1 MEPTYTS
8 QFRPYQS
15 LTSATMFC
23 RSHDKR
29 FVLDEHPG
37 NQAGYNDGSSLLSST
52 SASGPRAST
61 IAAMTPEV
69 FAGMH
74 PGSSIHPLDAWEV
87 TLSPVMAMGA
97 EGLVEMRG
105 RNVVMAGGTP
115 VDVVGSRWH
124 PLHNREILG
133 IANTVARACA
143 GEVTHSG
150 ADSTRSRF
158 SARVLLEPG
167 RCIVV
172 TAAHTGGGALTVTP
186 YAEED
191 GALIRAG
198 GTGSRWPHGPTIE
211 ARIGSAED
219 IASDAVAWIETSNAA
234 ISRAKETRLEPAQFV
249 NACSGL
255 FLSKIRTAKRQANA
269 RETLDVLARKWQS
282 RSNGAFDA
290 WSAAVTISR
299 WLDVERPGP
308 NEDRVELALD
318 EGGWVSRA
326 KTTAWGVV
334 AVAIEENV

>member
-1 MEPTYTS
+1 
-8 QFRPYQS
+8 
-15 LTSATMFC
+15 
-23 RSHDKR
+23 
-29 FVLDEHPG
+29 
-37 NQAGYNDGSSLLSST
+37 
-52 SASGPRAST
+52 
-61 IAAMTPEV
+61 MTPEV

-74 PGSSIHPLDAWEV
+74 PGSSIHPSDDWEV
-87 TLSPVMAMGA
+87 TLSPVMAMGP
-97 EGLVEMRG
+97 EGLVELRG

-133 IANTVARACA
+133 IANTVAKACG

-150 ADSTRSRF
+150 ADSARSRF
-158 SARVLLEPG
+158 SARVLLGPG
-167 RCIVV
+167 RCVVV

-191 GALIRAG
+191 GALVRAG

-219 IASDAVAWIETSNAA
+219 IAIDVAEWIRTSEDAIR
-234 ISRAKETRLEPAQFV
+234 RAKQTRLEPAKFV
-249 NACSGL
+249 EGCSGL

-269 RETLDVLARKWQS
+269 RETLDLLARRWQS
-282 RSNGAFDA
+282 RSSGALDA
-290 WSAAVTISR
+290 WSAAVTVCR

-308 NEDRVELALD
+308 EEDRVELALD

-334 AVAIEENV
+334 AVAIGDEN